1 MKNGIIIIFCFCI
14 ILTTITLGCISQN
27 SNPAP
32 TITPTPTIDND
43 AWEAVQSADEVLLSI
58 ENMSNTIAQYDIP
71 LNLHINE
78 LTSQTQSNQYNFP
91 LLQNNFQTDLDNVDS
106 LSPLLNDVNVTIR
119 KFSGDTVKWHG
130 DTRTYADQASDQM
143 RVIYNDIDNQIS
155 TERELISNIK
165 LYVDSTRLGRPN
177 ENYFKMK
184 ESSEKLNNYRMQMNK
199 DKDLLRSIL
208 KKIEQLQNQ

>member
-14 ILTTITLGCISQN
+14 VLTTITLGCISQN
-27 SNPAP
+27 SNPAT

-58 ENMSNTIAQYDIP
+58 ENISNTIAQYDIP
-71 LNLHINE
+71 LNSHINE
-78 LTSQTQSNQYNFP
+78 LTSQTQTNQYNFP
-91 LLQNNFQTDLDNVDS
+91 LLQNIFQTDLDNVDR
-106 LSPLLNDVNVTIR
+106 LPPLLNDVNITIR
-119 KFSGDTVKWHG
+119 KFSEDTIKWHG
-130 DTRTYADQASDQM
+130 DTRTYAEQASNQM
-143 RVIYNDIDNQIS
+143 QVIYNDINNQIS

-208 KKIEQLQNQ
+208 KKIEQLQN